1 MTYGSHYWLRDL
13 TYVRPGTFFFVPPHI
28 REKKF
33 YLGVMLKKWQEHSF
47 VSDNTC
53 EAIAENRS
61 AQLDKSDSIQKRKRL
76 ETTY

>member
-53 EAIAENRS
+53 EAIAENIF
-61 AQLDKSDSIQKRKRL
+61 A
-76 ETTY
+76 